1 MSKRHTRLGKGL
13 SALISPREER
23 PANESNTG
31 IAFPGQ
37 VLQIPL
43 EQIQPNPD
51 QPRKKFESTS
61 IESLAESIR
70 STGVLQPV
78 LVKQVAEEQYE
89 LIVGERRWRAAAIAE
104 LEWIPA
110 IVRSV
115 TAAESIE
122 LAMIENLQRE
132 DLNPLER
139 AAAYR
144 EYINTHQITVDELA
158 KRLGESRPNISNY
171 LRLLKL
177 TDEIQ
182 EAITN
187 GQLAMGQARAIA
199 GIEDKQRQLA
209 IYRLA
214 IRRNL
219 AVRQVEELVKSEHI
233 PTAKPQKTEA
243 KTRHLTDVEQALTMA
258 LGLRV
263 KLHPGK
269 KKNSGR
275 IVIQYRNLEEF
286 DLVATKIGGSNSL
299 E

>member
-1 MSKRHTRLGKGL
+1 MSKSHARLGKGL
-13 SALISPREER
+13 SALISPRKEQ
-23 PANESNTG
+23 PATEPSND
-31 IAFPGQ
+31 IAVHGQ
-37 VLQIPL
+37 VRQIPL

-51 QPRKKFESTS
+51 QPRKKFDTSS
-61 IESLAESIR
+61 IESLADSIR

-78 LVKQVAEEQYE
+78 LVKQVAEERYE
-89 LIVGERRWRAAAIAE
+89 LIVGERRWRAAKLAD

-115 TAAESIE
+115 SAAESIE
-122 LAMIENLQRE
+122 LALIENLQRE

-144 EYINTHQITVDELA
+144 EYINAHHISVDELA

-177 TDEIQ
+177 TDEVQ

-209 IYRLA
+209 ICRLA

-219 AVRQVEELVKSEHI
+219 AVRQVEELVKSEHS
-233 PTAKPQKTEA
+233 PKNKPEKSEA
-243 KTRHLTDVEQALTMA
+243 KTRHLSEVEQALTMA

-269 KKNSGR
+269 KKNTGR
-275 IVIQYRNLEEF
+275 VVIQYRNLEEF
-286 DLVATKIGGSNSL
+286 DLLAQKIRGRSSL

>member
-13 SALISPREER
+13 NALISPREER

-31 IAFPGQ
+31 IAVPGQ
-37 VLQIPL
+37 VLQIAL

-51 QPRKKFESTS
+51 QPRKKFETTS

-78 LVKQVAEEQYE
+78 LVKQIAEERYE
-89 LIVGERRWRAAAIAE
+89 LIVGERRWRAAAMAE

-144 EYINTHQITVDELA
+144 EYINTHQITVEELA

-233 PTAKPQKTEA
+233 PTTTPQKTEV
-243 KTRHLTDVEQALTMA
+243 KTKHLTDVEQALTMA

-275 IVIQYRNLEEF
+275 IIIQYRNLEEF